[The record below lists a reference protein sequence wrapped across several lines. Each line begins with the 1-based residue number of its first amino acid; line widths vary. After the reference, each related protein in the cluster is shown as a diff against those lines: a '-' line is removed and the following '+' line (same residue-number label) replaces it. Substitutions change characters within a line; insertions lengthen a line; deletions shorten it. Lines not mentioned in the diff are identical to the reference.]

1 MTKIQELVS
10 AGARSE
16 KEVRRHLKIFVQREL
31 YRGQQEPLKTI
42 RRFYPSE
49 ATIRSHIYKSIVKEK
64 LSKIDQEDLL
74 RKVELWEKTSP
85 DDSFAYHP
93 YATYASE
100 EESTRP
106 EEDSGRESGNE
117 GEDERIIKTSKKGL
131 LFFHQSKDQRRL
143 LEWYG
148 NEICMLQSSP
158 KILETP
164 MHVPFPLQCW
174 DVIAKLRGY
183 NNIAKGR
190 GKTKG
195 SRIFQSVSRFLSKIV
210 DATYKTTRY
219 SLPLFFV
226 VVKTNVDYQIVGS
239 FVVQS
244 ETTDAIFEALSVLKS
259 WNQKWNPSCFMV
271 DYSEEEMSAIG
282 NLFPGSSISN
292 CLKEWLINIW
302 VLKNIDGGVALT
314 AETILTKKSRIIT
327 VISNW
332 ITVPWGGIK

>member
-10 AGARSE
+10 AGTRSE

-31 YRGQQEPLKTI
+31 HRGKQEPLKTN
-42 RRFYPSE
+42 RRFYPSK
-49 ATIRSHIYKSIVKEK
+49 ATIRSHIYKSIVKERF
-64 LSKIDQEDLL
+64 SKIDQEDLL
-74 RKVELWEKTSP
+74 KKVELWKKTSP

-106 EEDSGRESGNE
+106 EEDSDGG
-117 GEDERIIKTSKKGL
+117 DEPIIKTSTKGL
-131 LFFHQSKDQRRL
+131 LFVHQSKDQGRL
-143 LEWYG
+143 LERYG
-148 NEICMLQSSP
+148 NEICML
-158 KILETP
+158 
-164 MHVPFPLQCW
+164 
-174 DVIAKLRGY
+174 
-183 NNIAKGR
+183 
-190 GKTKG
+190 
-195 SRIFQSVSRFLSKIV
+195 

-259 WNQKWNPSCFMV
+259 WNQKWNSSCFMV

-292 CLKEWLINIW
+292 CLKEWLIHIW
-302 VLKNIDGGVALT
+302 VLKNIDVDVALAT
-314 AETILTKKSRIIT
+314 ETIVTKKSRIIT
-327 VISNW
+327 VISN
-332 ITVPWGGIK
+332 